1 MNSPRADAVR
11 DVIAVTP
18 ALVPFGVTLG
28 VVVAATSTG
37 DVAGWLG
44 APVVYSGSAQLAATT
59 LFNRGAGLLTI
70 VASAIAV
77 SARLVLYSASL
88 APRFHGQPRWFQLIG
103 PHFITDQTYLSAAAR
118 PEHHGSFFRS
128 YWLCVGSGVGAV
140 WSTAVGLGLCLGPH
154 LPTLPHLSL
163 ASTALF
169 VAMLVPRMRETNG
182 RVAALVAGA
191 VAPLAV
197 QVTPN
202 LGVLAGTAAGLG
214 AGLAVRKRDRTP

>member
-11 DVIAVTP
+11 DVVAVTP

-37 DVAGWLG
+37 DMAGWLG
-44 APVVYSGSAQLAATT
+44 APAVYSGSAQLAATT

-88 APRFHGQPRWFQLIG
+88 APRFHGQPRWFRLVG
-103 PHFITDQTYLSAAAR
+103 PHFITDQTYLSAEGR
-118 PEHHGSFFRS
+118 PEHQGSFFRS
-128 YWLCVGSGVGAV
+128 YWLCVGCGVGAV
-140 WSTAVGLGLCLGPH
+140 WSAAVGFGLSLGPH

-169 VAMLVPRMRETNG
+169 VGMLMPRMREKTG
-182 RVAALVAGA
+182 RVAALVAGV
-191 VAPLAV
+191 VAPLAALA
-197 QVTPN
+197 TPN
-202 LGVLAGTAAGLG
+202 LGVLVGTAAGIS
-214 AGLAVRKRDRTP
+214 AGLAARKRDRAS

>member
-1 MNSPRADAVR
+1 MNSPRTDAVR

-28 VVVAATSTG
+28 VVIAATATG
-37 DVAGWLG
+37 DLAGWLG

-59 LFNRGAGLLTI
+59 LFNHGAGLLTI
-70 VASAIAV
+70 VTSAIAV
-77 SARLVLYSASL
+77 SARLVIYSASL

-118 PEHHGSFFRS
+118 PEHEGSVFRS
-128 YWLCVGSGVGAV
+128 YWLCVGCGVGAV
-140 WSTAVGLGLCLGPH
+140 WSAAVGLGLSVGPH
-154 LPTLPHLSL
+154 LPTLPHLAL

-169 VAMLVPRMRETNG
+169 VGMLMPRTRETTG

-191 VAPLAV
+191 VAPVAAQLM
-197 QVTPN
+197 PN
-202 LGVLAGTAAGLG
+202 IGVLVGTAAGIS
-214 AGLAVRKRDRTP
+214 ASLAVRKGDRTS